1 MSPLVATEPRGGSMG
16 VVMGSPL
23 LGWCKDVGSNKLVL
37 ACVVDSIATGEGI
50 AQPLGFSVGFC
61 SCVIFDK
68 GIRVDGSV
76 FHCDTN
82 GILTDTLKGLIA
94 RYEHA
99 PPVEVCV

>member
-1 MSPLVATEPRGGSMG
+1 MG

-68 GIRVDGSV
+68 GVRVDGSV

-82 GILTDTLKGLIA
+82 GILSVSVVLLVACD
-94 RYEHA
+94 EHA
-99 PPVEVCV
+99 STVEVCV